1 MPEKVWE
8 FTFMCV
14 QAAETYEEALAAAL
28 EYLAEQADKGEL
40 EPTASRELDE
50 SEYTEA
56 DDVSDV

>member
-28 EYLAEQADKGEL
+28 DYLAEAADKGTL

-56 DDVSDV
+56 SDE

>member
-14 QAAETYEEALAAAL
+14 QAAETYEDALAAAL
-28 EYLAEQADKGEL
+28 LYLAEQADKGEL

-50 SEYTEA
+50 SEYTEEGDA
-56 DDVSDV
+56 

>member
-14 QAAETYEEALAAAL
+14 QAAETYEEALGAVW

-40 EPTASRELDE
+40 EPTRVERIE
-50 SEYTEA
+50 
-56 DDVSDV
+56 